1 MTTDKSEETGMG
13 LLVRSAG
20 SFHGFR
26 VSRGDINNYFE
37 NCLETFYR
45 LTASFDLTLKG
56 GYFVPSF
63 VISLLAFC
71 R

>member
-26 VSRGDINNYFE
+26 VSERDMNYCFE
-37 NCLETFYR
+37 KTVFHAETRF
-45 LTASFDLTLKG
+45 LT
-56 GYFVPSF
+56 
-63 VISLLAFC
+63 
-71 R
+71 